1 MNKTE
6 SKVPGAFLTENSF
19 LDELS
24 EMAKASPRLRMHF
37 DLRDTTYD
45 GSMRMFNALEP
56 ETVIPIHC
64 HTNTSEDVVCIRGC
78 VEEVLFDNKGKE
90 LTRFRLAP
98 SSGIMHCHVP
108 IGVFHTC
115 RSLESGS
122 VILEFK
128 NGKYDPDTTETFL

>member
-6 SKVPGAFLTENSF
+6 SKIPGAFLTGDSF

-24 EMAKASPRLRMHF
+24 DKAKASPRHRMHF
-37 DLRDTTYD
+37 DLRDTTED

-64 HTNTSEDVVCIRGC
+64 HTNTSEDVVCIRGS
-78 VEEVLFDNKGKE
+78 VEEILYDNLGNE
-90 LTRFRLAP
+90 LTRFRLSP

-108 IGVFHTC
+108 MGIFHTC
-115 RSLESGS
+115 LSIESGS

-128 NGKYDPDTTETFL
+128 NGKYNPDTTETLL

>member
-6 SKVPGAFLTENSF
+6 SKIPDAFLTGDSF

-24 EMAKASPRLRMHF
+24 DKAKASPRHRMHF
-37 DLRDTTYD
+37 DLRDTTED

-64 HTNTSEDVVCIRGC
+64 HTNTSEDVVCIRGS
-78 VEEVLFDNKGKE
+78 VEEILFDNLGNE
-90 LTRFRLAP
+90 LTRFRLSP

-108 IGVFHTC
+108 MGIFHTC
-115 RSLESGS
+115 RSIESGS

-128 NGKYDPDTTETFL
+128 NGKYNPDTTETLL

>member
-6 SKVPGAFLTENSF
+6 SKIPGAFLTVDSF

-24 EMAKASPRLRMHF
+24 DKAKASPRHRMHF
-37 DLRDTTYD
+37 DLRDTTED

-64 HTNTSEDVVCIRGC
+64 HTNTSEDVVCIRGS
-78 VEEVLFDNKGKE
+78 VEEILFDNLGNE
-90 LTRFRLAP
+90 LTRFRLSP

-108 IGVFHTC
+108 MGIFHTC
-115 RSLESGS
+115 RSIESGS

-128 NGKYDPDTTETFL
+128 NGKYNPDTTETLL

>member
-6 SKVPGAFLTENSF
+6 SKIPGAFLTGDSF

-24 EMAKASPRLRMHF
+24 DKAKASPRHRMHF
-37 DLRDTTYD
+37 DLRDTTED

-64 HTNTSEDVVCIRGC
+64 HTNTSEDVVCIRGS
-78 VEEVLFDNKGKE
+78 VEEILFDNLGNE
-90 LTRFRLAP
+90 LTRFRLSP
-98 SSGIMHCHVP
+98 SLGIMHCHVP
-108 IGVFHTC
+108 MGIFHTC
-115 RSLESGS
+115 RSIESGS

-128 NGKYDPDTTETFL
+128 NGKYNPDTTETLL